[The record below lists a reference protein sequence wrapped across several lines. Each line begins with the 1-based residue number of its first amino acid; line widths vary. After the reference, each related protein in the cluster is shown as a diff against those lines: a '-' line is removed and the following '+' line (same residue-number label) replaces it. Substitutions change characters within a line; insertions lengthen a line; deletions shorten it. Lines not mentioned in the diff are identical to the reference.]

1 MIQKKSEVTFLF
13 KTIMHDEIAQVGK
26 PSDMMDESSS
36 QYMDSRWHCGQK
48 SSAYWYY
55 TTASFSWKG
64 KFSYTPKG
72 LLTHR
77 IVQFKVFDEKNHQSD
92 DAHNKISSP
101 AEMKVYR

>member
-1 MIQKKSEVTFLF
+1 
-13 KTIMHDEIAQVGK
+13 MHDEIAQVGK

-64 KFSYTPKG
+64 NSLIPKG
-72 LLTHR
+72 LLTR
-77 IVQFKVFDEKNHQSD
+77 IVQFKIFDEKNHQSD
-92 DAHNKISSP
+92 DAQNKISSP
-101 AEMKVYR
+101 AEWKYIVHNNNIRWMEENI

>member
-48 SSAYWYY
+48 SSAY
-55 TTASFSWKG
+55 
-64 KFSYTPKG
+64 
-72 LLTHR
+72 
-77 IVQFKVFDEKNHQSD
+77 
-92 DAHNKISSP
+92 
-101 AEMKVYR
+101 